1 MLEQNILMIIK
12 LILSTRIIWVVFIK
26 TLKNAIQIRNVN
38 Y

>member
-12 LILSTRIIWVVFIK
+12 LILSTRIIWAVFIK
-26 TLKNAIQIRNVN
+26 TLKNAIQVRNVN